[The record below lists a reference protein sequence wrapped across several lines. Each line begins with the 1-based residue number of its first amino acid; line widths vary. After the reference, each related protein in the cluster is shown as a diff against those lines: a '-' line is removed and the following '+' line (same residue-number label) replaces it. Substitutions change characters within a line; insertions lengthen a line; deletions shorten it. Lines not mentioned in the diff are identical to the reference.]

1 MVSFLSS
8 RKLNGYLV
16 TAKIYPLEG
25 TVGSYLCRSKQY
37 RECNNITDTDS
48 FICSNDQT
56 NFKINHKFDCNEQ
69 SLIYLITCNRC
80 FKQFLRPAADEFRHR
95 WKNYKDNRRKFEKR
109 KYCMQ
114 RHFYEHFNL
123 SGHSGFL
130 DDVSVTLIDKTY
142 SKNSTERKYYWIY
155 TFKPK
160 HHWHLM
166 LKMVFSHKL
175 LYFAAMIIF
184 MDGLYLNNNFRTLF
198 LSFYCFHCCCCW
210 RRYFIIIVVLFLYY
224 TWSYTLQLC

>member
-8 RKLNGYLV
+8 LKLNGYLV

-95 WKNYKDNRRKFEKR
+95 
-109 KYCMQ
+109 
-114 RHFYEHFNL
+114 
-123 SGHSGFL
+123 
-130 DDVSVTLIDKTY
+130 
-142 SKNSTERKYYWIY
+142 
-155 TFKPK
+155 
-160 HHWHLM
+160 
-166 LKMVFSHKL
+166 
-175 LYFAAMIIF
+175 
-184 MDGLYLNNNFRTLF
+184 
-198 LSFYCFHCCCCW
+198 
-210 RRYFIIIVVLFLYY
+210 
-224 TWSYTLQLC
+224 